1 MEAQNPSL
9 GLGWVWGITYL
20 HPAVLA
26 HCALE
31 SRLLAL
37 LARPEQS
44 LSRAELASGS
54 LSSDGQLRWA
64 VLCCC
69 PSVAH
74 GSRTILGH
82 LASLCAPTSSPG
94 PCAFPLPEQAVSL
107 VSASQ
112 CPSPQRR
119 LGRGWRPLHRTRTP
133 PRHRHTSLQPLDP
146 VVSSGDLRPS
156 DGGEA
161 APIKS
166 QTGCHIRAVL

>member
-1 MEAQNPSL
+1 M
-9 GLGWVWGITYL
+9 
-20 HPAVLA
+20 
-26 HCALE
+26 
-31 SRLLAL
+31 
-37 LARPEQS
+37 
-44 LSRAELASGS
+44 ASGTP
-54 LSSDGQLRWA
+54 SSDGQLRWA

-82 LASLCAPTSSPG
+82 LDAPTSSPG

-107 VSASQ
+107 ASASQ

-133 PRHRHTSLQPLDP
+133 PRHRHTSPQPLDP

-156 DGGEA
+156 DGG
-161 APIKS
+161 KQRRLNS
-166 QTGCHIRAVL
+166 KQGCAVAVRVGGWTRQQPSVLASRSFPDAVPWMSYGSYFLDIVLNLLCQIW